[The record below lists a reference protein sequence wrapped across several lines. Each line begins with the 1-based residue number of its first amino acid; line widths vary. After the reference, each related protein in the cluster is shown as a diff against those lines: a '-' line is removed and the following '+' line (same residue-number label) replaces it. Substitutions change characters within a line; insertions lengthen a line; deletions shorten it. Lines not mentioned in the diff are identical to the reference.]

1 MKSEP
6 LELAKSLETL
16 PAEQSSSLAS
26 LRLQRKL
33 TVEEAAKRAALWPDQ
48 VEWLEEGRL
57 YRFPSSEA
65 AVLALLRYST
75 ALGIDEREAKGLSG
89 LPAGPPPT
97 KPFGRWIAMGVSAL
111 LVAALAAAL
120 AFAAGRSG
128 SKGSAEAASLPP
140 PWNFSVAVLNGG
152 GDINFTRQLASKVGS
167 FGYRIERVGK
177 AGRFGYRQ
185 TVVYFEPGGE
195 TFARRLADQL
205 GCGTVSPLP
214 GGKNPRRLVVIAGP
228 PSAACS

>member
-1 MKSEP
+1 M
-6 LELAKSLETL
+6 ELAKSLETL
-16 PAEQSSSLAS
+16 PAERRSALAA

-65 AVLALLRYST
+65 AILALLRYST
-75 ALGIDEREAKGLSG
+75 ALGIDEREAKRFSG
-89 LPAGPPPT
+89 LPAGPAPPT
-97 KPFGRWIAMGVSAL
+97 PFGRWIAIGVSAL
-111 LVAALAAAL
+111 LLAGLAAAL
-120 AFAAGRSG
+120 AFTAGRSG
-128 SKGSAEAASLPP
+128 ATSHDAAQLLPP
-140 PWNFSVAVLNGG
+140 WQFSVAVLNGG
-152 GDINFTRQLASKVGS
+152 GDINFTRQLASRIGA
-167 FGYRIERVGK
+167 FGYRIERVAK

-195 TFARRLADQL
+195 SFAKRLADQL
-205 GCGTVSPLP
+205 GCGSVAPLP

-228 PSAACS
+228 PSAACSS

>member
-1 MKSEP
+1 M
-6 LELAKSLETL
+6 ELAKPFEAL
-16 PAEQSSSLAS
+16 PADQGGSALAA

-33 TVEEAAKRAALWPDQ
+33 TIEQAAKRAELWPDQ

-65 AVLALLRYST
+65 AVLATIRYAT
-75 ALGIDEREAKGLSG
+75 ALGIDEREAKRLSG
-89 LPAGPPPT
+89 LPVGPPPA
-97 KPFGRWIAMGVSAL
+97 KPYGRWIALGAAGI
-111 LVAALAAAL
+111 LVLALAAAL
-120 AFAAGRSG
+120 SFAAGRSG
-128 SKGSAEAASLPP
+128 AKSHGTAAAKLPP
-140 PWNFSVAVLNGG
+140 PWDMSVAVLNGG
-152 GDINFTRQLASKVGS
+152 GDINFTKQLASKVGS
-167 FGYRIERVGK
+167 FGYRIEHIGK

-195 TFARRLADQL
+195 AYARRLSDQL

-228 PSAACS
+228 PNAACS

>member
-1 MKSEP
+1 M
-6 LELAKSLETL
+6 ELAKSLEGL
-16 PAEQSSSLAS
+16 PAEQRSALAA

-33 TVEEAAKRAALWPDQ
+33 TVDQAAKRAALWPDQ

-65 AVLALLRYST
+65 AVLALLRYATS
-75 ALGIDEREAKGLSG
+75 LGVDQREARRLSG
-89 LPAGPPPT
+89 LPVEPSPRR
-97 KPFGRWIAMGVSAL
+97 PFGRWIAAGAAAVL
-111 LVAALAAAL
+111 LAVLATAL
-120 AFAAGRSG
+120 AFALGGAGSPAG
-128 SKGSAEAASLPP
+128 KAAMLPP
-140 PWNFSVAVLNGG
+140 PWRVPVDVLNGG

-167 FGYRIERVGK
+167 FGYRIEHVTR
-177 AGRFGYRQ
+177 AGRFDYRG

-195 TFARRLADQL
+195 ALARRLSSQL

-228 PSAACS
+228 PTAAC

>member
-1 MKSEP
+1 V
-6 LELAKSLETL
+6 ELAKSLETL
-16 PAEQSSSLAS
+16 PAERSSALAA

-33 TVEEAAKRAALWPDQ
+33 TVEQAAKRAALWPDQ

-75 ALGIDEREAKGLSG
+75 ALGIDQREAKRLSG
-89 LPAGPPPT
+89 LPAGPAPL
-97 KPFGRWIAMGVSAL
+97 KPFGRWLAIGVSVL

-120 AFAAGRSG
+120 AFTAGRSG
-128 SKGSAEAASLPP
+128 AKSNGAAQLLPP
-140 PWNFSVAVLNGG
+140 WRFTVAVLNGG
-152 GDINFTRQLASKVGS
+152 GDINFTRQLASRIGA

-195 TFARRLADQL
+195 LFARRLADQL
-205 GCGTVSPLP
+205 GCGSVAPLP

-228 PSAACS
+228 PSATCSS

>member
-1 MKSEP
+1 M
-6 LELAKSLETL
+6 ELAKSLETL
-16 PAEQSSSLAS
+16 PAERSSALAA

-75 ALGIDEREAKGLSG
+75 ALGIDQREAKRLSG
-89 LPAGPPPT
+89 LPAGPAPL
-97 KPFGRWIAMGVSAL
+97 KPFGRWLAIGVSVL

-120 AFAAGRSG
+120 AFTAGRSG
-128 SKGSAEAASLPP
+128 AKSNGAAQLLPP
-140 PWNFSVAVLNGG
+140 WRFTVAVLNGG
-152 GDINFTRQLASKVGS
+152 GDINFTRQLASRIGA

-185 TVVYFEPGGE
+185 TVVYFEPGGDA
-195 TFARRLADQL
+195 FARRSRAIRRRRRSAPGAQ
-205 GCGTVSPLP
+205 CG
-214 GGKNPRRLVVIAGP
+214 KR
-228 PSAACS
+228 ACGFR

>member
-1 MKSEP
+1 V
-6 LELAKSLETL
+6 ELAKTLETL
-16 PAEQSSSLAS
+16 PAEQSSALAG

-33 TVEEAAKRAALWPDQ
+33 TIEEAAKRANLWPDQ

-65 AVLALLRYST
+65 AVLALLRYATS
-75 ALGIDEREAKGLSG
+75 LGIDNREAKRLSG
-89 LPAGPPPT
+89 LPVGPAPP
-97 KPFGRWIAMGVSAL
+97 KPFGRWLAIGVSAV
-111 LVAALAAAL
+111 LVTALAAAF

-128 SKGSAEAASLPP
+128 SKSSAAAAQLLPP
-140 PWNFSVAVLNGG
+140 WKLSAAILNGG

-167 FGYRIERVGK
+167 FGYRIERVGR
-177 AGRFGYRQ
+177 AGRFGYHQ

-195 TFARRLADQL
+195 AYARRLANQL